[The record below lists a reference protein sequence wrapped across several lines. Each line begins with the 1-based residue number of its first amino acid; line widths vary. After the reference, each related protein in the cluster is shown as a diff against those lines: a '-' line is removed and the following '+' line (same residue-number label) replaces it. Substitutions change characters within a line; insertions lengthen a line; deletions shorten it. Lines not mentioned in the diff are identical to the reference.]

1 MNIKD
6 MQLLIATVKDVD
18 EAAQSIDN
26 IFRNR
31 EIVRVLS
38 TALTKHRHQIIREF
52 EDRHN
57 VNIDKGIT
65 THEQA

>member
-1 MNIKD
+1 MNLKD
-6 MQLLIATVKDVD
+6 MQLLIATVKEIDQAR
-18 EAAQSIDN
+18 ESIDEH
-26 IFRNR
+26 FRNR